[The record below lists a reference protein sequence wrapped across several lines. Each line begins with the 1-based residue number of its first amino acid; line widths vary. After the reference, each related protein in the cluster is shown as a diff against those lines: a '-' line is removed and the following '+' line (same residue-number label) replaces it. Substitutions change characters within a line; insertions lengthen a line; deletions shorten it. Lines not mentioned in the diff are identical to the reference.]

1 MNDLTTTQ
9 TIPFDGGEEIQ
20 EDWMAED
27 LDLCVEEPL
36 ARPERRVREGEIYYV
51 EDAAAP
57 DGWSIVE
64 IASDGGSRLAAF
76 ALGQTEAIPLSEI
89 EDRILAEV
97 PGPRT
102 ANPRIAA

>member
-9 TIPFDGGEEIQ
+9 TIPFDDSEEFK
-20 EDWMAED
+20 DDCMAED
-27 LDLCVEEPL
+27 LDLYVEEPE
-36 ARPERRVREGEIYYV
+36 ATPERRAREGEIYYV
-51 EDAAAP
+51 ADDAAP

-89 EDRILAEV
+89 EERILAEV
-97 PGPRT
+97 PRPR
-102 ANPRIAA
+102 AASPRIAA